1 MAMHGKGTF
10 AMAWSQAEL
19 DGLIGMHPGAMS
31 VGSTWR
37 WSGEAVRVDDSRDI
51 LVLEGAVGIADM
63 RRRAVGHV
71 RRLLGDP
78 QLFFRNSLET
88 GPEEPLFRSGFE
100 VTDGI
105 EKFQATL
112 VELDDGRHPM
122 LLFIGALPPCEQD
135 LWVVSVSLGAVKSLP
150 EDELGGTICFVPGTR
165 INTPDGARLVE
176 TLAED
181 DLICTKDN
189 GVQPVR
195 WIGSREVS
203 GGRMIAMPHLRP
215 VRLNA
220 NVLAEGEPDGDL
232 IVSPDHRVLVKGAV
246 ALDLFN
252 THEVLVSASD
262 LINDHS
268 IQVDYRCRGVRYI
281 HLLLD
286 QHQIVWANG
295 VEVESFHPAGMQPAN
310 MNPAQ
315 RENMLERFPDIR
327 EDAFRYGEFA
337 RRNLTRSEA
346 AILSYGALSGH

>member
-1 MAMHGKGTF
+1 MAMHDRGTF
-10 AMAWSQAEL
+10 VMAWSQAEL
-19 DGLIGMHPGAMS
+19 DGLIGMRPGAIS

-37 WSGEAVRVDDSRDI
+37 WRGEAVRVDDSRDI
-51 LVLEGAVGIADM
+51 LVLEGAEGVADM
-63 RRRAVGHV
+63 RRRAAGHV
-71 RRLLGDP
+71 RKILGDP
-78 QLFFRNSLET
+78 SLLFGQGADDL
-88 GPEEPLFRSGFE
+88 PEEPLFRSGFE

-112 VELDDGRHPM
+112 IDLEDGQHPM
-122 LLFIGALPPCEQD
+122 LLFIGALPPSEQD
-135 LWVVSVSLGAVKSLP
+135 LWVVSVSMGAKTTLP

-165 INTPDGARLVE
+165 INTPDGSKLVE
-176 TLAED
+176 ELAED

-195 WIGSREVS
+195 WIGSRDVS

-220 NVLAEGEPDGDL
+220 HVLADGEPDGDL
-232 IVSPDHRVLVKGAV
+232 IVSPDHRVLIKGAV

-252 THEVLVSASD
+252 THEVLVAASD
-262 LINDHS
+262 LINDQT
-268 IQVDYRCRGVRYI
+268 IQVDYRCRSVRYI

-310 MNPAQ
+310 MNPVQ

-327 EDAFRYGEFA
+327 DDAFCYGEFA